1 MNRCLMNLNHK
12 LEDIYEKLYRRFGP
26 QAWWPGET
34 PFEVIVGAILTQ
46 NTNWQN
52 VESAIN
58 NLKKAKVL
66 NPRKLYSL
74 PLAKLARL
82 IRPSGYYNIK
92 ARRLRSFLDFLFKN
106 YGGSLK
112 KMFSRDLD
120 SLRRQILNVKG
131 VGPET
136 ADSILL
142 YAGGYPVFVVDAYTK
157 RIFSRKKLISE
168 NTGYHQA
175 QGIFMRGIKK
185 DAGLYNE
192 YHALI
197 VRLGKEICKKNNPK
211 CETCPIR

>member
-1 MNRCLMNLNHK
+1 MNRGLMNLNHK
-12 LEDIYEKLYRRFGP
+12 LEDIYEKLYQHFGP

-46 NTNWQN
+46 NTSWQN
-52 VESAIN
+52 VESAID

-92 ARRLRSFLDFLFKN
+92 ARRLRSFLDFLFQG

-120 SLRRQILNVKG
+120 GLRQQILNVEG

-157 RIFSRKKLISE
+157 RIFSREKLISE
-168 NTGYHQA
+168 NASYHQA
-175 QGIFMRGIKK
+175 QGIFMRGLKK
-185 DAGLYNE
+185 DVQLYNE

-211 CETCPIR
+211 CHLCPIK